1 MPNRPQPRFP
11 EPHTQHYWDGV
22 RDGELRYQHCGAC
35 DEVVFTPRAHC
46 TLCGG
51 SGDLSWRTSK
61 GEGAVYTFSVVR
73 QNRNP
78 RFADLGAYA
87 VAYVDLD
94 EGFRVLSNVV
104 GVEDPTRDIA
114 CGMRVRV
121 AFEEQDEGEYP
132 IPVFTPA

>member
-11 EPHTQHYWDGV
+11 EPNTAAYWEGV
-22 RDGELRYQHCGAC
+22 QERALRYQQCNAC
-35 DEVVFTPRAHC
+35 EEVVFTPRLHC
-46 TLCGG
+46 TSCG
-51 SGDLSWRTSK
+51 SGDLEWKTSS
-61 GEGAVYTFSVVR
+61 GEGTVYTYSVVR

-94 EGFRVLSNVV
+94 EGFRIFTNVV
-104 GVEDPTRDIA
+104 GVDDPTQDIA

-121 AFEEQDEGEYP
+121 AFEEQDDGGYP
-132 IPVFTPA
+132 IPVFEPA